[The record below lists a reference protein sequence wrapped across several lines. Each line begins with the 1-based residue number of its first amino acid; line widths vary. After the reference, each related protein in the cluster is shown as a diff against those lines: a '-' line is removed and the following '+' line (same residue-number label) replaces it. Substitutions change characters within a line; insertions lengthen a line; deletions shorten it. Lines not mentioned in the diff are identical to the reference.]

1 MSKKI
6 DHSSRAH
13 AVLSASSSAR
23 WLKCPPSAVAATMYP
38 NTATEYTREGTLAHQ
53 VAEAVADWD
62 DLAIDIAA
70 TYGTLESY
78 MDFKIR
84 EEDREEVT
92 QEMIEC
98 AKAYADYIDELIT
111 DENAVVL
118 LEQRLDLT
126 PWVPEGFGT
135 GDCIII
141 QGNRLDVVDYKYGK
155 GVAVSAV
162 DNSQMRLYALGALN
176 EFGEI
181 YEIHE
186 VGMHIFQPR
195 INNISVDV
203 LKIDDLIFWGEGVKP
218 IAKLAAEGKGDAC
231 SGEHCRFCPHAG
243 SCPTLAGDCMKVVNI
258 TGGKAAVPTL
268 APWMIADILKQE
280 SVISAWL
287 KAVKDRALTQLLNG
301 EEIPGF
307 KVVEGRGSRDWLE
320 ESQVIDRLAVDGGY
334 SKEQIMTQPELLS
347 PAALEKSIGKK
358 KVAELVGTLIVSKPG
373 NPTIAPESDKRKPFD
388 RLAEA
393 KKDFE

>member
-38 NTATEYTREGTLAHQ
+38 NTATEYTKEGTLAHE
-53 VAEAVADWD
+53 VAEA
-62 DLAIDIAA
+62 IASGR
-70 TYGTLESY
+70 TPS
-78 MDFKIR
+78 
-84 EEDREEVT
+84 DRLLIT
-92 QEMIEC
+92 QEMIDC
-98 AKAYADYIDELIT
+98 ARAYADYIQELIT

-203 LKIDDLIFWGEGVKP
+203 LRIDDLIFWGEGVKP

-268 APWMIADILKQE
+268 APWMVADILKQE
-280 SVISAWL
+280 GTISAWL
-287 KAVKDRALTQLLNG
+287 KAVKDRALTQMLNG

-307 KVVEGRGSRDWLE
+307 KVVEGRASREWENTDATFGVL
-320 ESQVIDRLAVDGGY
+320 LGAGY
-334 SKEQIMTQPELLS
+334 DEDQILTKPELLS
-347 PAALEKSIGKK
+347 PAAMEKAIGKK
-358 KVAELVGTLIVSKPG
+358 KVTELVGALIVSKPG
-373 NPTIAPESDKRKPFD
+373 SPTIAPASDKRKPFD

>member
-6 DHSSRAH
+6 DHSARAH

-38 NTATEYTREGTLAHQ
+38 NTATEFTKEGTLAHE
-53 VAEAVADWD
+53 VAEMTA
-62 DLAIDIAA
+62 
-70 TYGTLESY
+70 SY
-78 MDFKIR
+78 TNAETIR
-84 EEDREEVT
+84 EAPRTKSDPAIT
-92 QEMIEC
+92 QEMIDC
-98 AKAYADYIDELIT
+98 AIAYADYIQELVT
-111 DENAVVL
+111 DENAVIL

-141 QGNRLDVVDYKYGK
+141 QGHRLDVVDYKYGK

-176 EFGEI
+176 EFGDI

-195 INNISVDV
+195 INNVSVDV
-203 LKIDDLIFWGEGVKP
+203 LQIDDLVAWGEEVKP
-218 IAKLAAEGKGDAC
+218 IAKLAAKGKGDFCA
-231 SGEHCRFCPHAG
+231 GEHCRFCPHAG

-258 TGGKAAVPTL
+258 SGGKAAVPTL
-268 APWMIADILKQE
+268 APWMVADILKQE

-287 KAVKDRALTQLLNG
+287 KAVKDRALTQMLNG
-301 EEIPGF
+301 EQIPGF
-307 KVVEGRGSRDWLE
+307 KVVEGRGSREWADEDKLPLILE
-320 ESQVIDRLAVDGGY
+320 AGGCTY
-334 SKEQIMTQPELLS
+334 DEYTKTEILS

-358 KVAELVGTLIVSKPG
+358 RVAELVGALIVSKPG

-393 KKDFE
+393 QKDFEQFGGFKK